1 MASISKRID
10 SDGNITYLAQV
21 RIKGAAHYSKVFK
34 TREDAVK
41 DGEEKEEEFRSKL
54 RLRRAPNHK
63 GFNRE
68 LLADAMTR
76 YRDTHRSM
84 TKKVCDTIT
93 AIIKIVERGTIKDV
107 PLEAVDEE
115 YAQEYA
121 DRMLATVSKHGKPYS
136 AATVATHF
144 THLSNALRARAK
156 HYRIPA
162 KLSVFSR
169 KLLPENFRNSRD
181 RRLSRQEERA
191 LLATMRA
198 HPDKRWW
205 LLLVRLAL
213 ETGAR
218 QSELAKA
225 PWLEFDLMLRV
236 WNLPKMR
243 TKARTARMIP
253 LSRRAI
259 RILSCLERL
268 RVDGHPM
275 VFPGLPVNVSQA
287 FAAIRRNAGIHDFRF
302 HDIRHEAISR
312 MISRK
317 RKLSVYEI
325 LTIVGHNSLEM
336 LRIYHN
342 MRPQDIV
349 NRME

>member
-1 MASISKRID
+1 MASISKRTD
-10 SDGNITYLAQV
+10 SDGNITYLIQV
-21 RIKGAAHYSKVFK
+21 RLKGAAYYSKVFK
-34 TREDAVK
+34 TREEAAK
-41 DGEEKEEEFRSKL
+41 EGEEKEEEFRSQM
-54 RLRRAPNHK
+54 RQRRTPNHK

-68 LLADAMTR
+68 LLTVALTQ
-76 YRDTHRSM
+76 YRDKHRSM
-84 TKKVCDTIT
+84 TKKTRDTIT
-93 AIIKIVERGTIKDV
+93 AIIRIVNLMGVKDA
-107 PLEAVDEE
+107 PLEVLDED

-121 DRMLATVSKHGKPYS
+121 DKMLATVSNRGKLYS
-136 AATVATHF
+136 AGTVATHF

-169 KLLPENFRNSRD
+169 NLLPKNFRDSRD
-181 RRLSRQEERA
+181 RRLSRQEE
-191 LLATMRA
+191 LARFETMRA
-198 HPDKRWW
+198 HPDKHWW
-205 LLLVRLAL
+205 RLLVHLAL

-218 QSELAKA
+218 QMELAEA
-225 PWLEFDLMLRV
+225 PWLEFDLELRV
-236 WNLPKMR
+236 WNLPKNR
-243 TKARTARMIP
+243 TKARIARMIP

-259 RILSCLERL
+259 RILGCLEKL

-275 VFPGLPVNVSQA
+275 VFPGLPSGVSQA
-287 FAAIRRNAGIHDFRF
+287 FAAIRKNAGINDFRF

-349 NRME
+349 DRME